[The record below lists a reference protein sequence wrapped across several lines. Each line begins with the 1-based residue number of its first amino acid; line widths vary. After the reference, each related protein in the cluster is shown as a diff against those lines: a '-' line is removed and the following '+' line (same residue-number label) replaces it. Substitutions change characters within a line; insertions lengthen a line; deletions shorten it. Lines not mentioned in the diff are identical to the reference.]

1 MGKTPWA
8 EAVSSTMEFD
18 TIGLHEL
25 RNSFSGIRFL
35 EFVSW
40 SGEMMPPSFKVPF
53 PGGEDKREISGKAG
67 FSTSQIKI
75 G

>member
-25 RNSFSGIRFL
+25 RNSFSGIRFQ

-53 PGGEDKREISGKAG
+53 PGGEDKGEIPQYGGLSRR
-67 FSTSQIKI
+67 T
-75 G
+75 